1 MRPSFPTLLACLLL
15 AMMSPAHARAA
26 GAATASTTT
35 PAEAVALR
43 DAEALGQHLFRLDR
57 AAWFAS
63 DALVAAAR
71 GRVDPRVQGWI
82 TEERDD
88 GIDVIYVD
96 AVPAALYRVSIDAQ
110 GQPTALEARPPPLSP
125 AQLAAAQARATALA
139 AVPASCTGD
148 YNPLTLPGATPRDW
162 RVYLLPVVADGDR
175 VPLGGAWRI
184 DVHDGQVVAQR
195 AFTQGCIALDNQ
207 GGDDAFVVSH
217 LLDPIP
223 TEIHVFW
230 SLWADKPM
238 FVTTSQGTWAIN
250 EGLIAPVPASPA
262 TTPTALD
269 AIGTMGARP

>member
-1 MRPSFPTLLACLLL
+1 ME
-15 AMMSPAHARAA
+15 AA
-26 GAATASTTT
+26 
-35 PAEAVALR
+35 
-43 DAEALGQHLFRLDR
+43 AEALGLDLEELRITAQQEEFRPFWSFLR
-57 AAWFAS
+57 
-63 DALVAAAR
+63 
-71 GRVDPRVQGWI
+71 Q
-82 TEERDD
+82 
-88 GIDVIYVD
+88 
-96 AVPAALYRVSIDAQ
+96 RVS
-110 GQPTALEARPPPLSP
+110 ARLQLMRNTKSKAAEDPFDWESP
-125 AQLAAAQARATALA
+125 SLA

-162 RVYLLPVVADGDR
+162 RVYLLPVVEDGDR

-238 FVTTSQGTWAIN
+238 FVTTSQGTWAIS

-269 AIGTMGARP
+269 AIGTMGGRP

>member
-26 GAATASTTT
+26 GAAAASTTT

-43 DAEALGQHLFRLDR
+43 DAEALGQDLFRLDR

-110 GQPTALEARPPPLSP
+110 GQPRT
-125 AQLAAAQARATALA
+125 
-139 AVPASCTGD
+139 V
-148 YNPLTLPGATPRDW
+148 TLPYIFGRDDKEHAA
-162 RVYLLPVVADGDR
+162 RSGNVTRYF
-175 VPLGGAWRI
+175 I
-184 DVHDGQVVAQR
+184 NDV
-195 AFTQGCIALDNQ
+195 ALDVAGI
-207 GGDDAFVVSH
+207 GGRTRANLERGHVAFVV
-217 LLDPIP
+217 P
-223 TEIHVFW
+223 
-230 SLWADKPM
+230 
-238 FVTTSQGTWAIN
+238 
-250 EGLIAPVPASPA
+250 
-262 TTPTALD
+262 
-269 AIGTMGARP
+269 R